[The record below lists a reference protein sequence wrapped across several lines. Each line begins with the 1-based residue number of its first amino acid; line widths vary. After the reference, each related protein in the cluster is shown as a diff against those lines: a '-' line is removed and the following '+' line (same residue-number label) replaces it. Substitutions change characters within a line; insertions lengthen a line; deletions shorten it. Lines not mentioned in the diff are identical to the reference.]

1 MTIAERHIQ
10 DYLDTCANVDGWV
23 VLYNGRGDRHLET
36 HHLCIKRSTEPLDSA
51 YDDIPRKWVAGSLAT
66 CTVFDSY
73 DEAVAAANEFPYV
86 RALPPEEKR
95 IIKIKIKTTV
105 ELQEDRPV
113 DVLDALAEAR

>member
-1 MTIAERHIQ
+1 
-10 DYLDTCANVDGWV
+10 V
-23 VLYNGRGDRHLET
+23 
-36 HHLCIKRSTEPLDSA
+36 K
-51 YDDIPRKWVAGSLAT
+51 KWVAGSLAN

-86 RALPPEEKR
+86 RDLPPEEKR